1 MSASYPRLSS
11 SDSRTNEDLESSDT
25 DSESRAAARNTPP
38 PPKRKKY
45 ACVFRAQVYPWATSS
60 KKGSTYAFCTRC
72 NRDISLGKGG
82 SKDLRKHEQTS
93 LHGTWDRAST
103 GSSSIDT
110 YFGPGRGA
118 SVVEAEIKFAYFLG
132 EHHISFL
139 VADHCSK
146 LFRSMFPDSVIAKDF
161 RCSRTKATA
170 VLKVIAQDVRRQIV
184 EVLHDSKFFSLQADE
199 TTDISVTQQMA
210 IMLRF
215 F

>member
-11 SDSRTNEDLESSDT
+11 SHSRTNEDLESSDT

-45 ACVFRAQVYPWATSS
+45 ACVFRVQLTKVFPWATSL

-72 NRDISLGKGG
+72 ISLGKGG

-93 LHGTWDRAST
+93 LHGTWDPST

-118 SVVEAEIKFAYFLG
+118 SVVEAEIKFGYFLG

-139 VADHCSK
+139 VADIV
-146 LFRSMFPDSVIAKDF
+146 RSFFAL
-161 RCSRTKATA
+161 CSRILSLPKTSGVA
-170 VLKVIAQDVRRQIV
+170 VQKPL
-184 EVLHDSKFFSLQADE
+184 LF
-199 TTDISVTQQMA
+199 
-210 IMLRF
+210 
-215 F
+215 

>member
-11 SDSRTNEDLESSDT
+11 SDSRTNEDLEPSDT

-45 ACVFRAQVYPWATSS
+45 ACVFRAQLTKVFPWATSS

-118 SVVEAEIKFAYFLG
+118 SVVEAEIKFVENITSHFWLL
-132 EHHISFL
+132 IIVRSFFAL
-139 VADHCSK
+139 
-146 LFRSMFPDSVIAKDF
+146 
-161 RCSRTKATA
+161 CSRILSLPKTSGVA
-170 VLKVIAQDVRRQIV
+170 VQKPL
-184 EVLHDSKFFSLQADE
+184 LF
-199 TTDISVTQQMA
+199 
-210 IMLRF
+210 
-215 F
+215 